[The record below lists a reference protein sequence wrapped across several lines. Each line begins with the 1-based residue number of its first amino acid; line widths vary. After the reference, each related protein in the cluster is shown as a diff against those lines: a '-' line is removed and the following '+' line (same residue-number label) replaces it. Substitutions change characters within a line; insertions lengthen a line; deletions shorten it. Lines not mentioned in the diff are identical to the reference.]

1 MSIAARLSLQSLPT
15 WQMRIEA
22 ALCAAL
28 LLLPGTLSAQGNF
41 HLNPVIAKLE
51 AGEAGALP
59 AFAALVGLR
68 PDDGVA
74 AFHLKRLLNG
84 SNGTRIEVR

>member
-1 MSIAARLSLQSLPT
+1 MSIATRLSLQSLPT

-22 ALCAAL
+22 GLCAAL

-51 AGEAGALP
+51 AGET
-59 AFAALVGLR
+59 V
-68 PDDGVA
+68 
-74 AFHLKRLLNG
+74 
-84 SNGTRIEVR
+84 